1 MKNINSVL
9 LIGICGRSSS
19 GKDSIVQSIASVNKQ
34 ILHINCDIFFK
45 NRTSC
50 IYKGYECWEHEN
62 ALHMD
67 HIQDVIKALKEG
79 KGTIIKDRSSWC
91 GPYECEIFK
100 DDLVNKD
107 IIIFQGFLLFSRVD
121 IANQLDCR
129 IFIDVSGEELFYRR
143 LMKQPNLAK
152 YIHDVL
158 LPVSKEYEKVQ
169 QGRAEVI
176 IDNTES
182 SERKKRDT
190 SDRVISQINSHLADV
205 EPISSPY
212 KRRPWPVS
220 PGDLLCD
227 HEWHPI
233 DFKDMK
239 DWVQL
244 REQEL
249 NRGEILEGNTFDYK
263 KNPNTGNFEV
273 RLSPAYEKYKHLY
286 RYTRSKTLKK
296 S

>member
-1 MKNINSVL
+1 MLV
-9 LIGICGRSSS
+9 GICGRSSS
-19 GKDSIVQSIASVNKQ
+19 GKDSIVQSIASVNRQ

-45 NRTSC
+45 NKTNC
-50 IYKGYECWEHEN
+50 IYKGYTCWEHEN

-67 HIQDVIKALKEG
+67 HVRDVIKALKEG
-79 KGTIIKDRSSWC
+79 KGTIIKDRSPWC

-100 DDLVNKD
+100 DDLINKN
-107 IIIFQGFLLFSRVD
+107 ITIFQGFLLFSQLD

-129 IFIDVSGEELFYRR
+129 IFIDISDLEIFYRR
-143 LMKQPNLAK
+143 LMRQNNLAK

-158 LPVSKEYEKVQ
+158 IPVSKEYEEDQKK
-169 QGRAEVI
+169 RSHII
-176 IDNTES
+176 IDNTANTLAQQ
-182 SERKKRDT
+182 RYTTD
-190 SDRVISQINSHLADV
+190 VIVKQINMQCNVGNA
-205 EPISSPY
+205 ISSPY
-212 KRRPWPVS
+212 VQGAWTVY

-233 DFKDMK
+233 DFMDMK

-249 NRGEILEGNTFDYK
+249 NHGGILEGNTFDYR
-263 KNPNTGNFEV
+263 KNLNTGNFEV
-273 RLSPAYEKYKHLY
+273 RLSPAYEKYRHLS
-286 RYTRSKTLKK
+286 RYTRLETLKK